1 MYNIYLVLSSLLV
14 LLLFFTNYN
23 FAKEKSKFYRLFF
36 RGVGVLYILCA
47 LYFSLPFTDLLSGY
61 PIVLAFLLP
70 LVLFGQSL
78 DILKKYA
85 KERKQVG
92 YKCLVGSAILSFLL
106 LINIIVIIFA
116 SPS

>member
-1 MYNIYLVLSSLLV
+1 MYYIYLILSILLV
-14 LLLFFTNYN
+14 LLILFTNYN

-36 RGVGVLYILCA
+36 RGVGIIYILCA
-47 LYFSLPFTDLLSGY
+47 LYFSLPFTDVLSGY

-70 LVLFGQSL
+70 LIIFCQTL

-92 YKCLVGSAILSFLL
+92 YKCLVVSAILSFLL

-116 SPS
+116 SSS

>member
-1 MYNIYLVLSSLLV
+1 MYNVYLILSILLV
-14 LLLFFTNYN
+14 LLIFFTNYN
-23 FAKEKSKFYRLFF
+23 FTKEKSKFYRLFF
-36 RGVGVLYILCA
+36 RGVGGIYILCA
-47 LYFSLPFTDLLSGY
+47 LYFSVPFTDVLRGY

-70 LVLFGQSL
+70 LILFGQSL

-85 KERKQVG
+85 KERKQKG

-106 LINIIVIIFA
+106 LINIIVIIIA